1 MRAPGILLSYRT
13 ARALPQAVL
22 LLPANV
28 DPVVSAGV
36 ALLEQ
41 GRTVVRNLSLDSG
54 VHRAVCVG
62 QVHCDLLVVELL
74 RLVSDLDALVF
85 LLGVL
90 QLLDELSTSGSP
102 TPNTSVVKK

>member
-13 ARALPQAVL
+13 AKALPKAVL
-22 LLPANV
+22 LSPTLFLPANV

-41 GRTVVRNLSLDSG
+41 GRTVVRDLSLDSG

-74 RLVSDLDALVF
+74 RLVSDLDALVL

-90 QLLDELSTSGSP
+90 QLLAPRLDD
-102 TPNTSVVKK
+102 K